1 MYSLPLGDKFPHEIP
16 AFIEVAKG
24 SRNKVGT
31 WTGEGLPVERESV
44 PYDGHHTLRVSG
56 VCVS

>member
-1 MYSLPLGDKFPHEIP
+1 MYSLPLGDKFPQEIP

-31 WTGEGLPVERESV
+31 WTGEGLPVERESAFT
-44 PYDGHHTLRVSG
+44 GETTAITR
-56 VCVS
+56 